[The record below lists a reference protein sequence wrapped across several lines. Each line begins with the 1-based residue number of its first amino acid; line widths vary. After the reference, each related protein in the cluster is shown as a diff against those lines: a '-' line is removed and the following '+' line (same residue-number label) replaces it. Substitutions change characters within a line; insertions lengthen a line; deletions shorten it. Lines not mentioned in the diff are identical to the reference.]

1 MIGNVLRIPEFV
13 INISNIVLVQI
24 NKFGEV
30 LFAND
35 KAKCVFNEIGAH
47 KSLKSCLEDKDW
59 FIFDKNI
66 KTVLYNQHSHN
77 FYWDYKNRFYTVS
90 VYPDNA
96 SVWMGLEDITE
107 KRQLSHL
114 LYISSQRNVFAEKL
128 SKSGYWEL
136 DLSKKRFYWSAGV
149 YKLFEIDDN
158 SLNCQRNLIRE
169 LILPQDIPLYKKELK
184 NLLKYKNDIGGF
196 IRIITK
202 SNKIKKCRFGAG
214 IIYENGEEKIAGV
227 FVDMSDCI
235 SNSCERCAYLSEN
248 FSCMLAKAIHDLRQ
262 PLSTMK
268 LLIDNVDEYV
278 SEKGKNSF
286 NKLETVCNNLNS
298 MIEETLNFAK
308 SNDIKNSKFD
318 VKSIIENICDE
329 YFEKADKKGIKLI
342 LKLKKYEICQNLFLT
357 EKIIRNIIDNAIKFA
372 KSKIVIKNI
381 KNCFWIIDDGC
392 GFGKNSQNHMDSVT
406 NQCCTVSD
414 KEIKNTGF
422 GLGIVNYCSWL
433 MGAEIK
439 VKSRKGNYSIFKV
452 CL

>member
-169 LILPQDIPLYKKELK
+169 LILPQDIHLYKK
-184 NLLKYKNDIGGF
+184 D
-196 IRIITK
+196 
-202 SNKIKKCRFGAG
+202 
-214 IIYENGEEKIAGV
+214 
-227 FVDMSDCI
+227 
-235 SNSCERCAYLSEN
+235 
-248 FSCMLAKAIHDLRQ
+248 
-262 PLSTMK
+262 
-268 LLIDNVDEYV
+268 V
-278 SEKGKNSF
+278 SEQELYMK
-286 NKLETVCNNLNS
+286 
-298 MIEETLNFAK
+298 
-308 SNDIKNSKFD
+308 
-318 VKSIIENICDE
+318 
-329 YFEKADKKGIKLI
+329 
-342 LKLKKYEICQNLFLT
+342 T
-357 EKIIRNIIDNAIKFA
+357 EKK
-372 KSKIVIKNI
+372 K
-381 KNCFWIIDDGC
+381 
-392 GFGKNSQNHMDSVT
+392 
-406 NQCCTVSD
+406 
-414 KEIKNTGF
+414 
-422 GLGIVNYCSWL
+422 
-433 MGAEIK
+433 
-439 VKSRKGNYSIFKV
+439 
-452 CL
+452 